1 MSEFDFEERKEEEM
15 RGSIKPM
22 EEDQLESNKQA
33 VLTLKEFV
41 DSNYVLI
48 RQLRE
53 NDAIHENFEKQLARI
68 YDSILDIRFKLKDM

>member
-1 MSEFDFEERKEEEM
+1 MSEFDFEERKEEM

>member
-15 RGSIKPM
+15 RGSIEPM
-22 EEDQLESNKQA
+22 EQDQLESNKQA